1 MAIPRGTDDCIEAKY
16 LVFLYFMDRAI
27 GNLSDVKLQAE
38 DLLQDI
44 TEAPGTADSDPCEE
58 QKRVAPSL
66 KEVLDDGPDRIN
78 KACDDISAT
87 LEAIRNALL

>member
-1 MAIPRGTDDCIEAKY
+1 MAIPREVREVGDCRKLKH
-16 LVFLYFMDRAI
+16 LVLDRAI
-27 GNLSDVKLQAE
+27 GNLSAIKLQAE
-38 DLLQDI
+38 NLLQDI

-66 KEVLDDGPDRIN
+66 KEVLDGGPDRIN

-87 LEAIRNALL
+87 LRDIRNALL